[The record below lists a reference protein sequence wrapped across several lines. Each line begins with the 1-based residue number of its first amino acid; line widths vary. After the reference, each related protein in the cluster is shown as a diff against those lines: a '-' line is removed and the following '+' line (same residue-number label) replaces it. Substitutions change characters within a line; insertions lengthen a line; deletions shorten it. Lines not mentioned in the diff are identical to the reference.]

1 MAASRNPEN
10 LQEVPLGEDDAPK
23 MVDLHYPEPTLLSII
38 VKDVAKWADLAFIME
53 PTVNSKIQ
61 IFAPRRLTQ
70 EEAYELFL
78 ASLSVVGLRAVRKG
92 SIVKIV
98 QTQAQ
103 VTA

>member
-1 MAASRNPEN
+1 VTARNPEN
-10 LQEVPLGEDDAPK
+10 LQDLSTEETIQAK
-23 MVDLHYPEPTLLSII
+23 TVDLHYPEPTLLSII
-38 VKDVAKWADLAFIME
+38 VKDVAQWTELAFIME

-61 IFAPRRLTQ
+61 IFAPRRLSQ
-70 EEAYELFL
+70 EEAYDLFL